1 MFGKYG
7 RIVRCDFKSRPEQF
21 SFCFIEYEDERDAA
35 DAIRNLDGAP
45 IAGARMLVEASKERR
60 RAPQYSFGGKHGRED
75 CRAIVDDLPQGTS
88 WQDLKD
94 FGREGGPVVYSDVF
108 MDNRRLRGVLEFESS
123 EACRRAVRRLD
134 GQRIHG
140 APVYVREELDT
151 RRSSRYYSRSRS
163 RSPPRYD
170 DRRGLDSYDKYSSRG
185 DYGGRSGGGGGR
197 GDDDLRGGGGY
208 SRRARSPSP
217 LDKDRDGRGMQ
228 VDRGRSPGD
237 PDDRDN
243 VSDRDTRDRAQ
254 ERRSRSR
261 SPVGSPPYPVRD
273 RSPVGD
279 RSLSPPGNRKD

>member
-1 MFGKYG
+1 MGGDYGGSRIYIGGLPAKVTQEEVEDMFGKYG
-7 RIVRCDFKSRPEQF
+7 RIARCDFKSRPEQF

-140 APVYVREELDT
+140 APVYVREVYASNCGHIMVAYWLAVAAA
-151 RRSSRYYSRSRS
+151 
-163 RSPPRYD
+163 
-170 DRRGLDSYDKYSSRG
+170 SYDSMWR
-185 DYGGRSGGGGGR
+185 
-197 GDDDLRGGGGY
+197 LF
-208 SRRARSPSP
+208 PSP
-217 LDKDRDGRGMQ
+217 LDKDREGRGMQ

-254 ERRSRSR
+254 NRRSRSR